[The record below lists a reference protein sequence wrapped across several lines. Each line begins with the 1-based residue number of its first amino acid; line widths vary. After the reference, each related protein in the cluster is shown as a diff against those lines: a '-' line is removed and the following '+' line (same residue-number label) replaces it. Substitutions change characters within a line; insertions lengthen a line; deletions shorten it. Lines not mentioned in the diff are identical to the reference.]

1 MGKEPHQG
9 QRSGDLGTET
19 YQRDVEACK
28 NVFVS
33 WFWLIGILSIL
44 ALGAWGASSMYSNRE
59 SSQDARIEKNND
71 AINQSKSDIAKGF
84 NDMDK
89 NLDEFKKGLDQ
100 RLNRIENKLD
110 RR

>member
-1 MGKEPHQG
+1 MEQKFHIG
-9 QRSGDLGTET
+9 QRSGDTGNGF

-44 ALGAWGASSMYSNRE
+44 ALGAWGASSAYTHHE
-59 SSQDARIEKNND
+59 ASQDARIDKGND
-71 AINQSKSDIAKGF
+71 AINQSKSDIVKGF

-89 NLDEFKKGLDQ
+89 SLDEFKKGLDQ
-100 RLNRIENKLD
+100 RLIRIENKLD
-110 RR
+110 RK